1 LIRFVPLTGHIRHV
15 LDEREEH
22 RAPRER
28 FEFELQDHLHQADAE
43 KTLRAAI
50 DWGRY
55 AELFSYD
62 DQTRMFGLDHAK
74 G

>member
-1 LIRFVPLTGHIRHV
+1 LNQR
-15 LDEREEH
+15 DS
-22 RAPRER
+22 
-28 FEFELQDHLHQADAE
+28 E

-62 DQTRMFGLDHAK
+62 DQKRMFGLDHAK
-74 G
+74 

>member
-1 LIRFVPLTGHIRHV
+1 VPLAAHIRHV
-15 LDEREEH
+15 LDEREQH
-22 RAPRER
+22 QAPRAR
-28 FEFELQDHLHQADAE
+28 FEFELQDHLNQRDSE

-62 DQTRMFGLDHAK
+62 DQKRMFGLDHAK
-74 G
+74 